1 MVEKPSLYQVE
12 GLKIIT
18 SIRKCVFVYVC
29 VFGSGGGGGGGGGQD
44 AAILNMAY
52 LKVLL
57 IIWFHK
63 TSVNFFLSRHPGLKT
78 M

>member
-1 MVEKPSLYQVE
+1 M
-12 GLKIIT
+12 
-18 SIRKCVFVYVC
+18 RVC
-29 VFGSGGGGGGGGGQD
+29 VCVCFWGWRGGGGGGGVGAHD